1 MKVFPV
7 HHSSCKVVCYFLS
20 FDLDRLGDLEKDRDG
35 LRFLSWDSDLSLLL
49 YLLKGPAPAAGEASP
64 SWRSVARGRTPPPI
78 IISRATTP
86 RRRQPRFRLLLS
98 PFDRSTLTRQPQ
110 SVRPSTS
117 QTATAA
123 SRGSSFSTRA
133 KPGGFL
139 ATHTLRS
146 GP

>member
-20 FDLDRLGDLEKDRDG
+20 FDLDRLGDLEKDPDG

-86 RRRQPRFRLLLS
+86 KKKAATISTS
-98 PFDRSTLTRQPQ
+98 PFPIRQVHSYSAATECSPVYFSDSNRCISGNLHFQQERSRE
-110 SVRPSTS
+110 
-117 QTATAA
+117 
-123 SRGSSFSTRA
+123 
-133 KPGGFL
+133 GF
-139 ATHTLRS
+139 
-146 GP
+146 